1 MGITRIDLQKGFTL
15 IELMV
20 TIAVM
25 AVIAVMAAPSFNNM
39 LLKQN
44 LNKSTQA
51 LIDTLGQ
58 ARSQAA
64 LRRQEVT
71 VQLNTTQ
78 VADTN
83 TQLNW
88 LPSGKAILKTGSST
102 SLIFLPNGLVKD
114 ASSDTSFV
122 ICEQAGGTLSK
133 TVSISRMGTIQ
144 QTVEGTCS

>member
-1 MGITRIDLQKGFTL
+1 MRGVFPQDGFTL
-15 IELMV
+15 VELVV

-25 AVIAVMAAPSFNNM
+25 AIIAMMAAPSFNNM

-44 LNKSTQA
+44 LDKSAQT
-51 LIDTLGQ
+51 LISTLGQ

-64 LRRQEVT
+64 LRRQEIT
-71 VQLNTTQ
+71 VQLSTVQ

-88 LPSGKAILKTGSST
+88 IPSGKAVLRTGSST
-102 SLIFLPNGLVKD
+102 SLIFLPNGLVKN
-114 ASSDTSFV
+114 ANSDTSFV
-122 ICEQAGGTLSK
+122 ICEQPSGSLSK
-133 TVSISRMGTIQ
+133 TVSISKMGTIQ